1 MEKKYSLGL
10 YEKSMPSELTW
21 EEKLSVAKAAGY
33 DFVEISIDES
43 DEKLNRLDMS
53 EQERRNLIWT
63 MREVGMPIRTMCL
76 SGHRKYPLGSSDPA
90 ICERGMEIM
99 DKAIRLADDLGV
111 RIIQLAGY
119 DVYYEESR
127 AETKKRFL
135 ENLKKAVHHAGRA
148 GVFLGFETMETE
160 FMNTVEKAMK
170 YVTLVNSSYLQ
181 E

>member
-111 RIIQLAGY
+111 RIIQ
-119 DVYYEESR
+119 
-127 AETKKRFL
+127 
-135 ENLKKAVHHAGRA
+135 
-148 GVFLGFETMETE
+148 
-160 FMNTVEKAMK
+160 
-170 YVTLVNSSYLQ
+170 
-181 E
+181 

>member
-10 YEKSMPSELTW
+10 YEKSMPSELPW

-127 AETKKRFL
+127 AETKIQIGEKRD
-135 ENLKKAVHHAGRA
+135 
-148 GVFLGFETMETE
+148 
-160 FMNTVEKAMK
+160 TVCR
-170 YVTLVNSSYLQ
+170 TLA